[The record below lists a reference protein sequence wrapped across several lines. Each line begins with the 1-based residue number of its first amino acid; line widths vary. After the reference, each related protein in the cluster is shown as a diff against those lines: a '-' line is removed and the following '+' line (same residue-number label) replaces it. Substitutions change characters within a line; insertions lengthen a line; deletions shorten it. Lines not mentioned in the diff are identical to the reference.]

1 MELMVLELL
10 QLIKWTEW
18 NESDGLNVDIYM
30 NKKRDHFFPFSLTD

>member
-18 NESDGLNVDIYM
+18 NESDGLNIDIYM
-30 NKKRDHFFPFSLTD
+30 NEKRDHFPPFH